1 MTTPEQAAGDRYE
14 DWDAAYVLGAL
25 SPDERSEFE
34 AHLAGCL
41 RCRSAVSEI
50 AGLPGLLSQVG
61 PEDAARLTD
70 PRPTTEPPPES
81 LLPTVLARAR
91 RGQRQLHTRLLAVA
105 AGLALLF
112 GGFLLAQ
119 VLDSLGTDPARRI
132 AFEPVGASG
141 ITAVV
146 DLVPIA
152 TGTRVAVECQD
163 AAGDEVG
170 SDFSVIVADRS
181 GSRTEVKSWTVQPDK
196 VNRPSGETSLRV
208 SQIEAVEIRD
218 IATNTLVL
226 RAPVS

>member
-1 MTTPEQAAGDRYE
+1 MTIPEQAAGDRFE

-70 PRPTTEPPPES
+70 PRPTAEPPPES

-105 AGLALLF
+105 AGLALLL

-146 DLVPIA
+146 DLLPIA

-170 SDFSVIVADRS
+170 SDFSVVVADRS

-208 SQIEAVEIRD
+208 SQIEVVEIRD
-218 IATNTLVL
+218 IATGTLVL
-226 RAPVS
+226 RAPVR